1 MSPRELRVTGRALP
15 SQARTHN
22 RAAILQ
28 HLFHHG
34 PCSRA
39 ELSRTTGLT
48 RVTVSALVEDLIS
61 EGLTA
66 ELGTENP
73 TGRVGKR
80 AILVGLAEERWQIV
94 ALDLTNDGVLS
105 GAVLTLSGNVVHR
118 RSVARPLPRGE
129 DGVESLTEFAR
140 TLLTLAD
147 QQVLGVGVSSPGVI
161 TPEGLVEQAP
171 NLGWF
176 DLPLASVLTHSLGLP
191 VLVANDANCAA
202 LAEYSFGGAAEGN
215 LLRLH
220 IGVGLGSG
228 LVLDGALLQG
238 AGNAAGEIGHVTA
251 VDDRDTEQTLLGPP
265 KPCACGRR
273 GCLETIL
280 STPALREDLR
290 GLDARRSAEHLRA
303 VGRRL
308 GTVLAPV
315 VSTLDLTE
323 LIVSGQDHLV
333 AGDLL
338 ESASSTIRERILPR
352 STRSFVM
359 RMSTLGADGALRG
372 AAVLVLSGRL
382 GIA

>member
-39 ELSRTTGLT
+39 ELARTTGLT
-48 RVTVSALVEDLIS
+48 RVSVSALVEDLIS

-105 GAVLTLSGNVVHR
+105 GAVLTLSGHVVQR
-118 RSVARPLPRGE
+118 RSETRPLPHGE
-129 DGVESLTEFAR
+129 GGVDSLTEFAR
-140 TLLTLAD
+140 TLLALAD

-176 DLPLASVLTHSLGLP
+176 DLPLASVLTRSLGLP

-280 STPALREDLR
+280 SAPALREDLR

-338 ESASSTIRERILPR
+338 ESASSTIQERILPR

>member
-22 RAAILQ
+22 RAAVLQ

-80 AILVGLAEERWQIV
+80 AILVGLAEDRWQIV
-94 ALDLTNDGVLS
+94 ALDLTNDGAIS
-105 GAVLTLSGNVVHR
+105 GAVLTLSGQVVHR
-118 RSVARPLPRGE
+118 RTGRRPLPQGE
-129 DGVESLTEFAR
+129 AGVETLTAFAR
-140 TLLTLAD
+140 TLLALAD

-176 DLPLASVLTHSLGLP
+176 DLPLAGILTRSLGLP

-202 LAEYSFGGAAEGN
+202 LAEYSFGGAAGGN

-238 AGNAAGEIGHVTA
+238 AGNAAGEVGHVTA

-280 STPALREDLR
+280 SAPALREDLR
-290 GLDARRSAEHLRA
+290 GLDEQRSAEHLRA

-338 ESASSTIRERILPR
+338 ESASGTIRERILPR

>member
-1 MSPRELRVTGRALP
+1 MTGRALP
-15 SQARTHN
+15 SQARAHN
-22 RAAILQ
+22 RAAVLQ

-39 ELSRTTGLT
+39 ELARTTGLT
-48 RVTVSALVEDLIS
+48 RVTASALVEELVT
-61 EGLTA
+61 EGLAT

-80 AILVGLAEERWQIV
+80 AILVGLAEDQWQIV
-94 ALDLTNDGVLS
+94 ALDLTNDGLLS
-105 GAVLTLSGNVVHR
+105 GAVLTLSGNIVQR
-118 RSVARPLPRGE
+118 RTEARRLPPGD
-129 DGVESLTEFAR
+129 DGVEVLTEFAR
-140 TLLTLAD
+140 TLVSLAD
-147 QQVLGVGVSSPGVI
+147 QKVLGIGISSPGVI
-161 TPEGLVEQAP
+161 TPDGLVEQAP

-176 DLPLASVLTHSLGLP
+176 DLPLAGRLSSACGLP

-202 LAEYSFGGAAEGN
+202 LAEYSFGGSTGGN

-280 STPALREDLR
+280 SAPALREDLQ
-290 GLDARRSAEHLRA
+290 GLDAPARAEHLRA

-333 AGDLL
+333 AGELL
-338 ESASSTIRERILPR
+338 ESASSTIRERTLPR

-359 RMSTLGADGALRG
+359 RMSTLGEDGALRG